1 MTARKQGI
9 SQIEIESLRSR
20 FEEVYYYLRQR
31 TIDVFKANNALIEA
45 EKALEEATD
54 AILVKY
60 ADDPKAL
67 GSSEVYR
74 KAKIAEMTVN
84 EREEARQ
91 AERAVQLAKHNVEIA
106 RLDVEAARANLRC
119 VEAIISLNT

>member
-1 MTARKQGI
+1 MTARKTGI
-9 SQIEIESLRSR
+9 SQIELESLRSR

-31 TIDVFKANNALIEA
+31 TIDVFKANNALVEA

-54 AILVKY
+54 AILVKH

-84 EREEARQ
+84 EREETRQ
-91 AERAVQLAKHNVEIA
+91 AERALQLAKHNVEIA

-119 VEAIISLNT
+119 VEAIISLNN